1 MPVPVVEFSDERL
14 PNGLRLIVVEDHLA
28 PVVAVNI
35 WYNVGSKHEVPG
47 KTGFAHLFEH
57 VMFQGSAHVGKAEH
71 MALVV
76 VTTYFVRRI
85 VRRFGYKTPN
95 FTTAGIFHLHGF
107 VTIKNEQLPWSIIL
121 KVIKPDSTEKE
132 EPLHHNYWRRE
143 ALVFE
148 SKLLDDLPDS
158 IQAAKSYL
166 IEEQQDGTIWL
177 WMERV
182 KGQYA
187 DSQEQFDFIARQ
199 LGRFNGTYLM
209 EKEIPNQEWIC
220 RGWLKSWT
228 TASRMYAPSPE
239 NYLHRLHRD
248 NVRSIWSWFQGF
260 NKQVENNLSSLE
272 RLPRVLAHQDLSQ
285 MNMLIVKND
294 FETDR
299 LVLIDWQ
306 FMSIS
311 GVGEDLAKMFG
322 VNMSLGII
330 PPERYG
336 AFQNSLFNAYI
347 AGLKD
352 MGWQGDEG
360 TGEIWLLFR
369 HCFTKHMGSTQVHFI
384 GRSIRRRSPKHKSSR
399 QRCSA

>member
-1 MPVPVVEFSDERL
+1 MRRSILPACKAQKNLRGGSMGLEFLVHNNTSL
-14 PNGLRLIVVEDHLA
+14 PIENKMDQLYACLQNIYNKA
-28 PVVAVNI
+28 AV
-35 WYNVGSKHEVPG
+35 K
-47 KTGFAHLFEH
+47 
-57 VMFQGSAHVGKAEH
+57 
-71 MALVV
+71 LV
-76 VTTYFVRRI
+76 TITCDD
-85 VRRFGYKTPN
+85 FGYKTPN

-239 NYLHRLHRD
+239 DYLHRLHRD

-352 MGWQGDEG
+352 MGWQGDEALARYGYCLG
-360 TGEIWLLFR
+360 TAL
-369 HCFTKHMGSTQVHFI
+369 
-384 GRSIRRRSPKHKSSR
+384 RSIWEVPKYISLAAQLEGDPQNINLHDSVAQLEQIIKVHMDM
-399 QRCSA
+399 ALEADTLKVLIT

>member
-1 MPVPVVEFSDERL
+1 MGLEFLVHNNTSLPIENKMDQLYDCLQRIYDKAAVEF
-14 PNGLRLIVVEDHLA
+14 
-28 PVVAVNI
+28 
-35 WYNVGSKHEVPG
+35 
-47 KTGFAHLFEH
+47 
-57 VMFQGSAHVGKAEH
+57 
-71 MALVV
+71 
-76 VTTYFVRRI
+76 VTITCDNL
-85 VRRFGYKTPN
+85 GYKTPN

-107 VTIKNEQLPWSIIL
+107 VMNKNEQLPWSIIL
-121 KVIKPDSTEKE
+121 KVIKPDSAEKE

-143 ALVFE
+143 AFIFE

-177 WMERV
+177 WMERI

-199 LGRFNGTYLM
+199 LGRFNGAYLM
-209 EKEIPNQEWIC
+209 GKEIPKQEWIC
-220 RGWLKSWT
+220 RSWLKSWT

-239 NYLHRLHRD
+239 DYLHRLHRD
-248 NVRSIWSWFQGF
+248 KVRSIWPWFQGF
-260 NKQVENNLSSLE
+260 NNQIENNLSSLE
-272 RLPRVLAHQDLSQ
+272 RLPRVVAHQDLSQ
-285 MNMLIVKND
+285 MNMLLVKND
-294 FETDR
+294 LEPDR

-330 PPERYG
+330 LPERYG

-360 TGEIWLLFR
+360 QARYGY
-369 HCFTKHMGSTQVHFI
+369 CI
-384 GRSIRRRSPKHKSSR
+384 GTALRSIWEVPKYISLVAQLEGDPQNKNLQDSVAQLEQIIKVHMDMALEADTLKVLIT
-399 QRCSA
+399 